1 MNYRLILKTIGN
13 VLRIEALLMLFPLV
27 VSFLYGG
34 GDHLSFLW
42 SILILASAGTVL
54 ASLKSKDTNFRTK
67 DAFVVAGF
75 SWVLLS
81 LFGALPFYFS
91 GYFQS
96 YIDCFFEIAS
106 GFTTTGASILT
117 NVEILPKGILF
128 WRRFSHWIGGMG
140 VLMFIMAI
148 MPSINASSLN
158 LMRAESTGPSP
169 DKIVPRMHETAK
181 IIYLIYFV
189 MTVVLVVLLK
199 IAGLPL
205 FDSLVNAFS
214 VAGTGGFSIMNASI
228 GAYNNV
234 AAEIIITVFMFLFG
248 VNFSLYFLLLGK
260 KFKKFFSDIELKT
273 YFGIVITAIL
283 IIAIDISGLYG
294 GIWEALRH
302 SSFQVSTIVST
313 TGFATTDFNLWP
325 TLSKVILV
333 FLMVTGC
340 CAGST
345 GGGIKMIRL
354 VILVKAAKVEL
365 GKIFHPGSVKAV
377 SLNGK
382 KVSDDIV
389 SKTALFFFI
398 YFAVFF
404 VSVLLISIDGKDL
417 VSSTTAVISALSN
430 IGPGLGVVGPTGNF
444 ASFSAFSKVVLS
456 FCMIAGR
463 LEFYPLLVLF
473 VPSVWRRELIKEK
486 AAG

>member
-1 MNYRLILKTIGN
+1 MNYKLIFKTIGN
-13 VLRIEALLMLFPLV
+13 VLRVEALLMLLPLI
-27 VSFLYGG
+27 VSFVYGG
-34 GDHLSFLW
+34 GDYLSFIW
-42 SILILASAGTVL
+42 SILILAAAGTL
-54 ASLKSKDTNFRTK
+54 LSALKPKDANFRTR

-75 SWVLLS
+75 SWVILS

-91 GYFQS
+91 GYFNS
-96 YIDCFFEIAS
+96 VIDCIFETVS

-128 WRRFSHWIGGMG
+128 WRSFSHWVGGMG

-148 MPSINASSLN
+148 MPSNASSVN

-169 DKIVPRMHETAK
+169 DKIVPKIHETAK

-189 MTVVLVVLLK
+189 MTVVLIALLK

-234 AAEIIITVFMFLFG
+234 AAEIIMTVFMFLFG
-248 VNFSLYFLLLGK
+248 VNFSLYFLLLGR

-273 YFGIVITAIL
+273 YFGVVLAATL
-283 IIAIDISGLYG
+283 IIAINISGLYG
-294 GIWEALRH
+294 GFGEGLRH
-302 SSFQVSTIVST
+302 SSFQVSTIIST

-325 TLSKVILV
+325 TLSKAILV
-333 FLMVTGC
+333 FLMVSGC

-345 GGGIKMIRL
+345 GGGIKLIRL

-377 SLNGK
+377 SVNGK
-382 KVSDDIV
+382 KVSSDLV
-389 SKTALFFFI
+389 SKTALFFFV

-404 VSVLLISIDGKDL
+404 FSVLLVSLDGKDL
-417 VSSTTAVISALSN
+417 VSSATAVISALSN
-430 IGPGLGVVGPTGNF
+430 IGPGLGMVGPTGNF
-444 ASFSAFSKVVLS
+444 AAFSALSKAVLS

-463 LEFYPLLVLF
+463 LEFFPLLVLF
-473 VPSVWRRELIKEK
+473 VPSVWKREFVK
-486 AAG
+486 